1 MMSTFDGGLIE
12 RLSIANWSTERLSMA
27 KLVYGKALCSTISLQ
42 EGFVEDFFWG
52 ICREN

>member
-1 MMSTFDGGLIE
+1 MMSNFDGGLTE

-27 KLVYGKALCSTISLQ
+27 KLVYGKALCSTIGLQ
-42 EGFVEDFFWG
+42 KGFVEDFFWC